1 MKKKTKQRQFDHQIL
16 FTQYK
21 FKIKRNF
28 LKQIL
33 AIKIRA
39 WFVNDITHLKLLK
52 ASKNRRILL

>member
-1 MKKKTKQRQFDHQIL
+1 MCFEFVETMKKKTKQRQFDHQIL
-16 FTQYK
+16 FTRYK

-39 WFVNDITHLKLLK
+39 
-52 ASKNRRILL
+52 